1 MLARLT
7 PLSLAARCF
16 EGFGREGSAMMTV
29 SQLIDAVVA
38 NTGFP
43 KPQVALTLRAFETI
57 IPKAMEKEGGV
68 IFGDLGKFTV
78 AERAPGRAKN
88 FRTGDWMDI
97 PGRKIPKFTAMPRF
111 KRRIEGIQS
120 PEEFNS
126 IKPKR

>member
-1 MLARLT
+1 
-7 PLSLAARCF
+7 
-16 EGFGREGSAMMTV
+16 MMTV
-29 SQLIDAVVA
+29 KKLVDAVVA

-78 AERAPGRAKN
+78 AERGPGRAKN
-88 FRTGDWMDI
+88 FTTGEIMDI
-97 PGRKIPKFTAMPRF
+97 PAKKVPKFTAMPRF

-126 IKPKR
+126 IKVKR